1 MLPLGESPVE
11 PTGRE
16 GRRGHDRPATGA
28 YVASRKASVCRASVS
43 GRKRTTISMAAA
55 RVPWWTWTW
64 PILAWVVLLTTP
76 FVDFGGFTALAAG
89 AALIATVFAAVYH
102 AEVVAHRTG
111 EPFGTLILAAAVTV
125 IEVALIVSVMIAA
138 PTEKAGLARDT
149 VFAVVMIVC
158 NGVVGLC
165 LLWGGA
171 RHHEQGFQ
179 VHGAGAALAVL
190 AALTMLTLIVPN
202 FATSVPGPLFSTS
215 QLVFAGT
222 VSLVLYG
229 SFVFIQT
236 VRHRDYFLA
245 GKPDNEEAHAPPP
258 SSTTAAVSAGLLFA
272 TLVAIVGL
280 AKSLTPTMEIGVARL
295 DVPKAVVGIVI
306 AGLVLLPE
314 GLAALRAARANQL
327 QTSLNLALGSAL
339 ASIGLTI
346 PAVAAVSIMLGKPP
360 LELGLD
366 EKGLVLL
373 ALTLFVGVITL
384 GTGRTTVLQGI
395 VHLVIFAAF

>member
-1 MLPLGESPVE
+1 VTPFASPA
-11 PTGRE
+11 GF
-16 GRRGHDRPATGA
+16 
-28 YVASRKASVCRASVS
+28 
-43 GRKRTTISMAAA
+43 IAAA
-55 RVPWWTWTW
+55 AGGAL
-64 PILAWVVLLTTP
+64 ILA
-76 FVDFGGFTALAAG
+76 
-89 AALIATVFAAVYH
+89 VFAAVHH

-111 EPFGTLILAAAVTV
+111 EPFGTLVLAVAVTI
-125 IEVALIVSVMIAA
+125 IEVALIVSVMVAA
-138 PTEKAGLARDT
+138 PAEKAGLARDT

-158 NGVVGLC
+158 NGIVGLC

-179 VHGAGAALAVL
+179 VHGASAALAVL
-190 AALTMLTLIVPN
+190 AALTMLTLVLPN
-202 FATSVPGPLFSTS
+202 FATSAPGPLFSTS

-222 VSLVLYG
+222 VSLVLYC

-258 SSTTAAVSAGLLFA
+258 SNTTAAVSAGLLFA
-272 TLVAIVGL
+272 VLVAIVGL
-280 AKSLTPTMEIGVARL
+280 AKSLTPTLEIGVARL
-295 DVPKAVVGIVI
+295 DVPKPVAGIVI
-306 AGLVLLPE
+306 AALLLLPE

-346 PAVAAVSIMLGKPP
+346 PVVAGVSIVIRQP
-360 LELGLD
+360 LELGLGTKD
-366 EKGLVLL
+366 EVLL
-373 ALTLFVGVITL
+373 ALTLLTGVITL

-395 VHLVIFAAF
+395 VHLVIFAVFLFFAVVP